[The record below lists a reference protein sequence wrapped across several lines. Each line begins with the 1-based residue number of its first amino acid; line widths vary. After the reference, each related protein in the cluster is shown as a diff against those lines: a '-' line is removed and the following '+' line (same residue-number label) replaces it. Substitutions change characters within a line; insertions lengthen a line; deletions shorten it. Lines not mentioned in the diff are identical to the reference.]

1 MNSQAIVPGAGLA
14 IIGYAIA
21 FDIRNAA
28 KWWQLFNYQ
37 YRGTDVSLRTMRL
50 LGALLALGGT
60 IGVVLGLVL

>member
-14 IIGYAIA
+14 LIGYAIA

-37 YRGTDVSLRTMRL
+37 YRNSDMSLRGMRI
-50 LGALLALGGT
+50 LGAFLALGGT
-60 IGVVLGLVL
+60 AGVVLGLLL